1 MKAARKFT
9 IKGRTVFGKLVGPNE
24 LYSLAE
30 NVPERK
36 KFVGAKVKKLIL
48 YHKLFLTPF
57 FRPLGA
63 IFSRKTNVFKIRTYA
78 R

>member
-9 IKGRTVFGKLVGPNE
+9 IKGRSVLGKLVGPNE

-36 KFVGAKVKKLIL
+36 KFVGAKVKKLIQKV
-48 YHKLFLTPF
+48 YTV
-57 FRPLGA
+57 
-63 IFSRKTNVFKIRTYA
+63 S
-78 R
+78 